1 MAENRWLNEEYA
13 KIGQRLIDNDEYLTS
28 VKNGSATIVY
38 LSSDYAKKSHGKPVY
53 GECEKVASKWKWSVP
68 ADFTITVY
76 EPNVAEMDEG
86 KLQVV
91 IYHELL
97 HVGIS
102 YDKDGNE
109 VHSIVPH
116 DINEFTAV
124 AERFGIDWDY

>member
-1 MAENRWLNEEYA
+1 MTENRWLNEEYA
-13 KIGQRLIDNDEYLTS
+13 KIGAKLIETDEYLVR
-28 VKNGSATIVY
+28 VKDSSATIVY
-38 LSSDYAKKSHGKPVY
+38 LSSDKAKKAYGRAVY
-53 GECEKVASKWKWSVP
+53 GDCEKVPDKWKWSVP
-68 ADFTITVY
+68 ADYAIIVY

>member
-13 KIGQRLIDNDEYLTS
+13 KIGQRLIENDEYLTS

-53 GECEKVASKWKWSVP
+53 GECEKVADKWKWSVP
-68 ADFTITVY
+68 ADFAITVY
-76 EPNVAEMDEG
+76 EPNVTHMEQGQIEA
-86 KLQVV
+86 L
-91 IYHELL
+91 IFHELL

-102 YDKDGNE
+102 YNKDGEE

-116 DINEFTAV
+116 DIQDFSAV
-124 AERFGIDWDY
+124 LERHGVGWAE